1 MVELV
6 QAESPAS
13 AEGPLTFSSGSA
25 LRSPLK
31 HWYTPGVAAGNVSP
45 ADTPFTALA
54 VVVPVTICA
63 W

>member
-1 MVELV
+1 M

-13 AEGPLTFSSGSA
+13 ADWPLMFTRGSA
-25 LRSPLK
+25 ARLPLK